1 MECLAIS
8 TYNCH
13 RLVWPNDDLLTL
25 LDWALEF
32 RLLIATAQEEIIHG
46 NR

>member
-1 MECLAIS
+1 MSCYYYIQLSSSI
-8 TYNCH
+8 
-13 RLVWPNDDLLTL
+13 WPNDDLLTL